1 MQYPHDGASVLP
13 LTGIASKF
21 LEESIARRE
30 TLLEQLGLYIAA
42 YAGGRGRVSLPAGVS
57 QDALYA
63 SVRLLADQLRSET
76 VRVIDGIMLYR
87 FAWHGRW
94 KRQVE
99 EQAAYLGLSPSDAAV
114 GAVTVPL
121 GGGPEAGASSARWA
135 GAEDAFA
142 PYIHKLLH
150 DLDVIANAPSIVRRR
165 GRVAGRGEE
174 GGSHRV
180 TL

>member
-1 MQYPHDGASVLP
+1 MQPLQEGTLQP

-30 TLLEQLGLYIAA
+30 TLLEQLNLYISA
-42 YAGGRGRVSLPAGVS
+42 YSGGRGRVSLPAGVS

-63 SVRLLADQLRSET
+63 SVRLLADQLRQET

-99 EQAAYLGLSPSDAAV
+99 EQAAYLGLSASDATV
-114 GAVTVPL
+114 GAVPL
-121 GGGPEAGASSARWA
+121 PPGAAEAGAPSTRWT

-150 DLDVIANAPSIVRRR
+150 DLDVIAGAPSIV
-165 GRVAGRGEE
+165 
-174 GGSHRV
+174 S
-180 TL
+180 